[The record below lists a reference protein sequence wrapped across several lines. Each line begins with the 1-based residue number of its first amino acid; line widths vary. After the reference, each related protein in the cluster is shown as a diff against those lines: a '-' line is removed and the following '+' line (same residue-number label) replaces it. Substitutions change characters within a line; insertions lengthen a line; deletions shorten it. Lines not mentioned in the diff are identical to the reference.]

1 LKKILS
7 GIASILDRKEKI
19 KLAKLIFFDLVIGV
33 LDLSFL
39 ALLLVII
46 NFYTKD
52 TVPANI
58 SFLPANLKDPDSLVL
73 IGIFLVLFCIKNW
86 FGYMGLRSQSRFFY
100 SVATRLSKR
109 NMLNFLKDDYSH
121 FVNVDSSVLIR
132 KISQQ
137 PIEFSNYILT
147 NFQQVV
153 SQSIVIF
160 FTVFAILFYHPT
172 LFLLL
177 FLLLLPPVV
186 SLGWFIRRKLKSI
199 RLHTKVVS
207 EKTLQHLHESISGYV
222 ESNVYGKNEFF
233 TDRYL
238 NYQRQLNEDIA
249 TQQTLQSLP
258 SRLIEI
264 FAVLGF
270 FILLAIN
277 KWFAQSPATDLL
289 TIGIFMVA
297 SYKII
302 PGIVKILNCTGQIKT
317 YQFVL
322 NDLETPESKP
332 SEKRESHL
340 IIPISSIK
348 FERVFFEY
356 KTHPVLN
363 ALSFEIVPGDFIGI
377 SGKSGRGKTT
387 LINLVL
393 GFIEQDCG
401 TILLNDK
408 ITDGSERRHYWKNV
422 SYVRQQ
428 SFFIHDSILKNITL
442 DEGDYDQNKLEE
454 ILIICGLDQLLVK
467 YPDGIQKVI
476 KENGKN
482 ISGGERQRVMLA
494 RALYRDFDLLILDEP
509 FSEMDDLSE
518 GFILNQLQ
526 LLACQGKMI
535 LFITHNKSSL
545 FYCNKIISLNEE

>member
-1 LKKILS
+1 MKKILS
-7 GIASILDRKEKI
+7 GIASILNKKEKI

-33 LDLSFL
+33 LDLAFL

-46 NFYTKD
+46 NFYTKN
-52 TVPANI
+52 TAPANI
-58 SFLPANLKDPDSLVL
+58 SFLPTSLKNPDSLAL
-73 IGIFLVLFCIKNW
+73 IGIFLTLFCVKNW
-86 FGYMGLRSQSRFFY
+86 FGYIGLRSQNRFFY
-100 SVATRLSKR
+100 SVATRLSER
-109 NMLNFLKDDYSH
+109 NMLNYLKDDYSH

-153 SQSIVIF
+153 SQGIVIF

-186 SLGWFIRRKLKSI
+186 SLGWFIRKKLKNI
-199 RLHTKVVS
+199 RFHTKVVS

-222 ESNVYGKNEFF
+222 ESNIYGKNEFF

-238 NYQRQLNEDIA
+238 NYQQQLNENIA

-277 KWFAQSPATDLL
+277 KWFAQGPATDLL
-289 TIGIFMVA
+289 TIGIFMAA

-322 NDLETPESKP
+322 TDLQNPESKYA
-332 SEKRESHL
+332 EKREPLL
-340 IIPISSIK
+340 ITPISSIK
-348 FERVFFEY
+348 FERVYFEY
-356 KTHPVLN
+356 KNHAVLN
-363 ALSFEIVPGDFIGI
+363 GVSFEIVPGDFIGI

-401 TILLNDK
+401 TILLNEK
-408 ITDGSERRHYWKNV
+408 ITDGNERRRYWKKI
-422 SYVRQQ
+422 SYIRQQ

-442 DEGDYDQNKLEE
+442 DEGDYDQNRLEE
-454 ILIICGLDQLLVK
+454 VLAICGLDQLLIK
-467 YPDGIQKVI
+467 YPEGLEKII

-482 ISGGERQRVMLA
+482 ISGGERQRIMLA
-494 RALYRDFDLLILDEP
+494 RALYRDFDLLIMDEP

-518 GFILNQLQ
+518 GAILNQLQ
-526 LLACQGKMI
+526 LLTCQDKMI
-535 LFITHNKSSL
+535 LIITHNKSSL
-545 FYCNKIISLNEE
+545 FYCNKVVTLNEE

>member
-7 GIASILDRKEKI
+7 GIASILDKKEKI
-19 KLAKLIFFDLVIGV
+19 KLAKLVFFDLVIGI
-33 LDLSFL
+33 LDLTFL

-46 NFYTKD
+46 NFYTRN

-58 SFLPANLKDPDSLVL
+58 SFLPANLKDPDSLAL
-73 IGIFLVLFCIKNW
+73 IGIFLLLFCVKNW
-86 FGYMGLRSQSRFFY
+86 FGYIGLRSQSRFFY
-100 SVATRLSKR
+100 SIATRLSKR
-109 NMLNFLKDDYSH
+109 NMLNFLNDDYSH
-121 FVNVDSSVLIR
+121 FVNIDSSVLIR

-153 SQSIVIF
+153 SQIIVIF
-160 FTVFAILFYHPT
+160 FTIFAILFYHPT

-186 SLGWFIRRKLKSI
+186 SLGWFIRKKLKNI
-199 RLHTKVVS
+199 RFHTKVVS

-222 ESNVYGKNEFF
+222 ESNIYGKNDFF
-233 TDRYL
+233 TNRYL
-238 NYQRQLNEDIA
+238 NYQQQLNDDIA

-277 KWFAQSPATDLL
+277 KWFAQSPAIDLL
-289 TIGIFMVA
+289 TIGIFMAA

-317 YQFVL
+317 YQFTL
-322 NDLETPESKP
+322 DGLRDPENKSE
-332 SEKRESHL
+332 EKRGPLL
-340 IIPISSIK
+340 ITPISSVK
-348 FERVFFEY
+348 FERIYFEY
-356 KTHPVLN
+356 KDHAVLN
-363 ALSFEIVPGDFIGI
+363 SVSFEMMPGDFIGI

-401 TILLNDK
+401 TILLNNK
-408 ITDGSERRHYWKNV
+408 ITDGSERRHYWKNI

-428 SFFIHDSILKNITL
+428 SFFIHDSILKNIAL

-454 ILIICGLDQLLVK
+454 ILIICGLDQLLIK
-467 YPDGIQKVI
+467 YPEGLEKII

-482 ISGGERQRVMLA
+482 ISGGERQRIMLA

-545 FYCNKIISLNEE
+545 FYCNKVVSLNE

>member
-1 LKKILS
+1 MKKILS
-7 GIASILDRKEKI
+7 GIASILDKKEKI
-19 KLAKLIFFDLVIGV
+19 KLAKLVFFDLVIGI
-33 LDLSFL
+33 LDLTFL

-46 NFYTKD
+46 NFYTRN

-58 SFLPANLKDPDSLVL
+58 SFLPANLKDPDSLAL
-73 IGIFLVLFCIKNW
+73 IGIFLLLFCVKNW
-86 FGYMGLRSQSRFFY
+86 FGYIGLRSQSRFFY
-100 SVATRLSKR
+100 SIATRLSKR
-109 NMLNFLKDDYSH
+109 NMLNFLNDDYSH
-121 FVNVDSSVLIR
+121 FVNIDSSVLIR

-153 SQSIVIF
+153 SQIIVIF
-160 FTVFAILFYHPT
+160 FTIFAILFYHPT

-186 SLGWFIRRKLKSI
+186 SLGWFIRKKLKNI
-199 RLHTKVVS
+199 RFHTKVVS

-222 ESNVYGKNEFF
+222 ESNIYGKNDFF
-233 TDRYL
+233 TNRYL
-238 NYQRQLNEDIA
+238 NYQQQLNDDIA

-277 KWFAQSPATDLL
+277 KWFAQSPAIDLL
-289 TIGIFMVA
+289 TIGIFMAA

-317 YQFVL
+317 YQFTL
-322 NDLETPESKP
+322 DGLRDPENKSE
-332 SEKRESHL
+332 EKRGPLL
-340 IIPISSIK
+340 ITPISSVK
-348 FERVFFEY
+348 FERIYFEY
-356 KTHPVLN
+356 KDHAVLN
-363 ALSFEIVPGDFIGI
+363 SVSFEMMPGDFIGI

-401 TILLNDK
+401 TILLNNK
-408 ITDGSERRHYWKNV
+408 ITDGSERRHYWKNI

-428 SFFIHDSILKNITL
+428 SFFIHDSILKNIAL

-454 ILIICGLDQLLVK
+454 ILIICGLDQLLIK
-467 YPDGIQKVI
+467 YPEGLEKII

-482 ISGGERQRVMLA
+482 ISGGERQRIMLA

-545 FYCNKIISLNEE
+545 FYCNKVVSLNE